1 MFRDDSAIR
10 TINREGVLLL
20 GGGRAL
26 LMQLAHPSVA
36 AGVEEHS
43 GFQADRFARLLRTL
57 RGSYAIVFG
66 SDEQA
71 RQAAARINAAHQRVA
86 GAGYRA
92 TDPDLLLWVHAT
104 LVDTSLLVHSLFLRP
119 VPVDE
124 GERYYRDSRRV
135 AEALG
140 IPREALPDDLAAFRR
155 YVQAM
160 VATLE
165 VTDTARALAGDIFRS
180 PAPGAA
186 PLSLAAR
193 ELTAALLPPRLRA
206 QYRFPWD
213 ERRAAAFR
221 VASAVSRAL
230 APHLPPA
237 LRGVPA
243 PLLPPTAGQRAVEC
257 RSPA

>member
-1 MFRDDSAIR
+1 
-10 TINREGVLLL
+10 
-20 GGGRAL
+20 
-26 LMQLAHPSVA
+26 MQLAHPAVA

-43 GFQADRFARLLRTL
+43 SFQTGRVARLLRTL

-71 RQAAARINAAHQRVA
+71 RGAAARINAAHRRVA
-86 GAGYRA
+86 GDGYRA

-119 VPVDE
+119 VPLGE
-124 GERYYRDSRRV
+124 GERYYRDSTVV
-135 AEALG
+135 AQALG
-140 IPREALPDDLAAFRR
+140 IPPDALPRDLAAFRR
-155 YVQAM
+155 YVQTMA
-160 VATLE
+160 ATLD
-165 VTDTARALAGDIFRS
+165 VTDTARALATDIFRP

-193 ELTAALLPPRLRA
+193 ELTAALLPPPLRA

-213 ERRAAAFR
+213 ERRAATFR
-221 VASAVSRAL
+221 VAAAVSRAL
-230 APHLPPA
+230 LPHLPPV

-243 PLLPPTAGQRAVEC
+243 PLLPPAAGQRAVEC
-257 RSPA
+257 RPSA